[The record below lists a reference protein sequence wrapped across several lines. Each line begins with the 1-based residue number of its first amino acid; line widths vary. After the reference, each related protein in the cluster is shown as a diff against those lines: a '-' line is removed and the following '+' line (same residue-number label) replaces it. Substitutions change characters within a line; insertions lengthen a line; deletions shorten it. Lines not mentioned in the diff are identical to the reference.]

1 MFDRSTNLILVLA
14 LLAAIIGGFAQ
25 HQRRSPVIPQVDSA
39 LVGRSVPALSL
50 PDLQG
55 RPHVLADYR
64 GRRVLL
70 NFWATWCGPCLK
82 EMPALDQAQRKFG
95 DQGAIVLG
103 IAMDEPERVRGFLA
117 SNPVSYPILL
127 GDLGDPST
135 SSQLGDDREILP
147 YSVLVGE
154 DGRIIATHAG
164 ELSAARLEGWLNPV
178 RALPANRN

>member
-1 MFDRSTNLILVLA
+1 MFDRSTNLILALA

-25 HQRRSPVIPQVDSA
+25 HQRRSPAIPQVDSA
-39 LVGRSVPALSL
+39 VIGESVPALSL

-55 RPHVLADYR
+55 RPHTLTDYR
-64 GRRVLL
+64 GHRVLL

-95 DQGAIVLG
+95 DHGAIVLG
-103 IAMDEPERVRGFLA
+103 IAMDDSERVRSFLA
-117 SNPVSYPILL
+117 KNPVSYPILL
-127 GDLGDPST
+127 GNLDDPST
-135 SSQLGDDREILP
+135 SSQLGDTRGILP

-164 ELSAARLEGWLNPV
+164 ELSAARLEDWLSP
-178 RALPANRN
+178 AKTLPANSD